1 MNRQQDV
8 TRRVVIDLKKVEGEI
23 PRNAAGD
30 PNFQAVRAKE
40 GTETL
45 QDWIEGN
52 EEDWDWWW
60 KNASP
65 LYEVLQVFTP
75 DQVVALVNRALYQME
90 YSRTSHR
97 ERSQKL
103 RDQEK
108 PVKEAFKRLF
118 PTISW
123 ANATEEQLK
132 AAVAEVYKPK
142 GEEE

>member
-23 PRNAAGD
+23 PRTKGGD
-30 PNFQAVRAKE
+30 PNFTRLF
-40 GTETL
+40 GR
-45 QDWIEGN
+45 
-52 EEDWDWWW
+52 EEDETTPY
-60 KNASP
+60 KTP
-65 LYEVLQVFTP
+65 CVLEIFTE

-108 PVKEAFKRLF
+108 PVKETFKRLY
-118 PTISW
+118 PTTSW
-123 ANATEEQLK
+123 ASATEEQLK